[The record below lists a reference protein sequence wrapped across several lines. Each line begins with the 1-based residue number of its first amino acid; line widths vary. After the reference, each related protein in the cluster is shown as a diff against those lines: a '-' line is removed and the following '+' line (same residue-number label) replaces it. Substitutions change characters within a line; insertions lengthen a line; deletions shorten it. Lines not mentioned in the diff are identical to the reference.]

1 MARLTPEQIYAVALQ
16 AGFPPDRAVT
26 FTAIAMAESGGDPS
40 ANAAGTEDSRGLWQ
54 INVSP
59 GVHTNTWGDLYD
71 PLTNARAAF
80 DVSGGGA
87 KIQPWSV
94 THDQHAGT
102 SRDYRQFLPEAQAAA
117 AAVGANP
124 AAYAVPAG
132 AATAE
137 PTAADGAAGVETFV
151 QAALNQ
157 VGDRYVYG
165 HDVDLADPNPTTW
178 DCSELTQWAAH
189 QAGVEFGEATYIQY
203 LDLKDRGATMDV
215 DQALQTRGALL
226 FTFSSEPTPGGGRP
240 GNAHVAISLG
250 DGRVVEAANPDDG
263 VVISQAGNR
272 FNYAAVIPGLTGGAL
287 DTAPAALMAATL
299 PDATDSDSD
308 GLTDAFEAMLGT
320 DATLV
325 DTDEDSL
332 SDLYETTVSHTDA
345 LSADTDQDA
354 VSDALEVAEGTD
366 AGVVRLS
373 DELVAAGFGGAAT
386 ADIDQD
392 GLSDLLESQLGTDR
406 DAPDT
411 DHDGVTD
418 AMEYAYGSD
427 PTSIDTDLD
436 GITDGVEFDMGTLGP
451 AASPLALPA
460 GTVALPGQ
468 SGLPGDPALPGQAA
482 TGESPTAEVV
492 LDPLTTQ

>member
-16 AGFPPDRAVT
+16 AGFPPDKAVT
-26 FTAIAMAESGGDPS
+26 FTAIAMAESGGDPA

-59 GVHTNTWGDLYD
+59 GVRPNKWGDLYD
-71 PLTNARAAF
+71 PVINARAALE
-80 DVSGGGA
+80 VSGGGEN
-87 KIQPWSV
+87 IQPWSV
-94 THDQHAGT
+94 THAQHAGT
-102 SRDYRQFLPEAQAAA
+102 SRDYRQFLPEAQSAAA
-117 AAVGANP
+117 TVGADP
-124 AAYAVPAG
+124 AAFAVPAG
-132 AATAE
+132 AAAAE
-137 PTAADGAAGVETFV
+137 PAGGDGAAGVETFV

-157 VGDRYVYG
+157 VGDTYVYG
-165 HDVDLADPNPTTW
+165 HDVDLSDPNPTVF

-189 QAGVEFGEATYIQY
+189 QAGVELGEATYIQY

-226 FTFSSEPTPGGGRP
+226 FTFSSEPVPGGGRP
-240 GNAHVAISLG
+240 GSAHVAISLG

-263 VVISQAGNR
+263 VVVSQAGNR
-272 FNYAAVIPGLTGGAL
+272 FNYAATIPGLTGASL
-287 DTAPAALMAATL
+287 DAAPAALMSATL
-299 PDATDSDSD
+299 PDPTDTDSD

-320 DATLV
+320 DATLA
-325 DTDEDSL
+325 DTDQDSL
-332 SDLYETTVSHTDA
+332 SDLYETSVSHTDA

-386 ADIDQD
+386 ADIDRD
-392 GLSDLLESQLGTDR
+392 GLSDLLETELGTDR

-427 PTSIDTDLD
+427 PNSIDTDLD

-451 AASPLALPA
+451 AASPVALPP

-468 SGLPGDPALPGQAA
+468 LGAAGEPGLPGQA
-482 TGESPTAEVV
+482 TPDGSPTAEVV
-492 LDPLTTQ
+492 LDPLTG